1 MQCIYKAFMHLVI
14 ALIENPFNEFHTNM
28 YNLIIFSQA
37 ESSITYYNFFSFKMN
52 KTTKVLKEN
61 ITFSRD
67 SLFILDLFL

>member
-37 ESSITYYNFFSFKMN
+37 ESSIIYYNFFH
-52 KTTKVLKEN
+52 LK
-61 ITFSRD
+61 
-67 SLFILDLFL
+67 